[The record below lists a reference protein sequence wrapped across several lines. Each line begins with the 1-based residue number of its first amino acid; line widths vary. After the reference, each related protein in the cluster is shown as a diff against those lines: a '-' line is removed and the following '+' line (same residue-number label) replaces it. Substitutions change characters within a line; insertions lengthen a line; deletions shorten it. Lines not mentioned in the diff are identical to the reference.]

1 MLSDNDLFLVHQ
13 LLPIEFIVSVP
24 VIEHQVPIFPLLA
37 YLFIYGL
44 LSLQYLLRDVKLVL
58 LHDPLKQCPLAIVN
72 LLLVLHALVVF
83 F

>member
-24 VIEHQVPIFPLLA
+24 VIKHKVPVFPLLA

-44 LSLQYLLRDVKLVL
+44 LSLLYFLRDIELVL
-58 LHDPLKQCPLAIVN
+58 LHDPLEQCPLAIVN

-83 F
+83 L